1 MIHIGGRGVALAA
14 QPREAVPGRWVDW
27 RTRAVGLDPRRSSIG
42 ERAKHF
48 TAPALKQHDQPSAGP
63 MARGQQ
69 TIAPTANVN
78 RCSAR
83 RPFLENAALAASQKA
98 PDPAAYSGAA
108 IERLRL
114 YA

>member
-1 MIHIGGRGVALAA
+1 
-14 QPREAVPGRWVDW
+14 
-27 RTRAVGLDPRRSSIG
+27 
-42 ERAKHF
+42 
-48 TAPALKQHDQPSAGP
+48 

-98 PDPAAYSGAA
+98 PDPAAYSGCRDRTVAA
-108 IERLRL
+108 VCVAVSRLL
-114 YA
+114 PLC